1 MSDVIF
7 ATLFHLNHYFIK
19 MNAAEI
25 LKAHNI
31 KKTPGRIAIIK
42 AIHDGNRPLSEQEI
56 KAEMAEIYD
65 RITFYR
71 NMQTLTGAGIIH
83 KIVVD
88 NTIVKYGLNCC
99 EKHHHHHQ
107 NEHAHFY
114 CEECHSVVCLKE
126 VRIPA
131 FQLPE
136 GFRLADS
143 DVIIRG
149 KCGVCNH

>member
-1 MSDVIF
+1 MPNVIL
-7 ATLFHLNHYFIK
+7 ATLFHLNHYFNK
-19 MNAAEI
+19 MNAANI

-42 AIHDGNRPLSEQEI
+42 AIHNSNRPLSEQEI
-56 KAEMAEIYD
+56 KAEMPEIYD

-71 NMQTLTGAGIIH
+71 NMQTLTNAGIIH

-88 NTIVKYGLNCC
+88 NTIVKYGLNYC
-99 EKHHHHHQ
+99 EKEQHLHQ

-114 CEECHSVVCLKE
+114 CEDCQSVVCLKE

-131 FQLPE
+131 FHLPE
-136 GFRLADS
+136 GFRFTDS
-143 DVIIRG
+143 DIIIKGR
-149 KCGVCNH
+149 CSTCN